1 MGGKSDLVQ
10 NTGRRV
16 TAQRERAAGFGLT
29 FEARLRVERSVPWL
43 TILQPRPRVTSEIAC
58 DRQEGGLKQSLGG
71 GLSQLMVG
79 NLPVKAAK
87 KRPPP

>member
-16 TAQRERAAGFGLT
+16 TAQRKRAAGFGST

-43 TILQPRPRVTSEIAC
+43 TILQPRPRVTSCTHLCPFVC
-58 DRQEGGLKQSLGG
+58 DPRAL
-71 GLSQLMVG
+71 
-79 NLPVKAAK
+79 
-87 KRPPP
+87 

>member
-29 FEARLRVERSVPWL
+29 FGGSA
-43 TILQPRPRVTSEIAC
+43 
-58 DRQEGGLKQSLGG
+58 EG
-71 GLSQLMVG
+71 
-79 NLPVKAAK
+79 
-87 KRPPP
+87 